1 MLNQLKNGSSSEH
14 GNDSCIYIAAS
25 VDQEA
30 NEIIAQ
36 LIVLEA
42 SQTCISTL
50 MPFMCL
56 YLFPLCGAN
65 VTVSGRRQCI
75 EVSTGVCKD
84 DWQNALNFPLVKDK
98 IPNCNSF
105 PTTGQGLLFISILLC
120 SC

>member
-1 MLNQLKNGSSSEH
+1 MLNQLKKGSSSEH
-14 GNDSCIYIAAS
+14 GNDSYIYIAAS

-65 VTVSGRRQCI
+65 VTISREQCT

-84 DWQNALNFPLVKDK
+84 DWQNALNIPVIKDK

-105 PTTGQGLLFISILLC
+105 PITGQGLLFISILLC